1 MLAKLLKYDVKR
13 NVKVLGLYILLTV
26 AVAVLMRIVS
36 MQDGSF
42 FSVIQSVLMM
52 VLSVLLFGLVL
63 IPILL
68 AWAYLIR
75 YMFQDEGY
83 LTNTLPVKTS
93 TIFTSTW
100 LTGMLLLFVSLCVL
114 AFCLWIGLYHGSL
127 QALIDTFLN
136 ELGVAFDFES
146 PILFL
151 ILTFFV
157 FYLEMA
163 FVMNAGYTGIVIGY
177 SSEKNSFLKSIL
189 IGIGIYFLWNLILT
203 GILLI
208 YGLIDPQVYSMMF
221 EERLNDLESIKM
233 QITFVKNVF
242 VLGIGAYL
250 IINLFQFLMDQKVL
264 KRCVEYK

>member
-42 FSVIQSVLMM
+42 FSVIQSVLMI

-100 LTGMLLLFVSLCVL
+100 LTGMLSLFVSLCVL

-177 SSEKNSFLKSIL
+177 S
-189 IGIGIYFLWNLILT
+189 
-203 GILLI
+203 
-208 YGLIDPQVYSMMF
+208 
-221 EERLNDLESIKM
+221 
-233 QITFVKNVF
+233 
-242 VLGIGAYL
+242 
-250 IINLFQFLMDQKVL
+250 
-264 KRCVEYK
+264 

>member
-42 FSVIQSVLMM
+42 FSVIQSVLMI

-100 LTGMLLLFVSLCVL
+100 LTGCFRSLYRFVFWLFV
-114 AFCLWIGLYHGSL
+114 
-127 QALIDTFLN
+127 
-136 ELGVAFDFES
+136 
-146 PILFL
+146 
-151 ILTFFV
+151 
-157 FYLEMA
+157 
-163 FVMNAGYTGIVIGY
+163 
-177 SSEKNSFLKSIL
+177 
-189 IGIGIYFLWNLILT
+189 
-203 GILLI
+203 
-208 YGLIDPQVYSMMF
+208 YGLDFIMV
-221 EERLNDLESIKM
+221 RC
-233 QITFVKNVF
+233 
-242 VLGIGAYL
+242 
-250 IINLFQFLMDQKVL
+250 
-264 KRCVEYK
+264 KR